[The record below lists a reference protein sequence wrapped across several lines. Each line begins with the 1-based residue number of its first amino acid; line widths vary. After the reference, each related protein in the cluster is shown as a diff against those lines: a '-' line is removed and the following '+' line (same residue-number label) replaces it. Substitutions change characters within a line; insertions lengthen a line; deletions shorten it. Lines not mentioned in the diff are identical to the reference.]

1 MQPSPRPLR
10 PPRPLV
16 VALAGLLGCAAP
28 DKAAVGRD
36 SGGELEAP
44 LREDTVQDGDPNEL
58 GPYAVG
64 VSTFA
69 LADLLGQPLVE
80 VEVWYPAAEAGDA
93 LTTYSALGLLELPA
107 QAYRDAPPS
116 MTAPALVVAFSHG
129 LGGIRQQNYTMA
141 ERLASWGYVVIAPD
155 HPGTTTRDLLA
166 NYGDLKA
173 ALLRRPG
180 TLIAAVDAV
189 FDGAV
194 PELGPLGP
202 RYAYIGH
209 SLGAVTGM
217 LVGGGQIDPEA
228 YTATCAEDPRPVA
241 CELIG
246 PMNLTPDELASIA
259 PADPRVQAF
268 VLQSPSGSF
277 AMKPGSLQGL
287 PRPFIQHGE
296 RDDPAGTAEPAFAM
310 LNDDAVM
317 ALYDGG
323 GHNAPTDICNISVAA
338 IVAPDC
344 DGPEAGYADP
354 DAVRALSV
362 AHTVAYLGVHFGGQ
376 PGLAAHLGPGAGFTW
391 VEATAR

>member
-1 MQPSPRPLR
+1 MLPPPRSPRLPSIL
-10 PPRPLV
+10 
-16 VALAGLLGCAAP
+16 ALLLGCAAP
-28 DKAAVGRD
+28 KAAREGQDRD
-36 SGGELEAP
+36 DTGAAPDAP
-44 LREDTVQDGDPNEL
+44 LREDAVQNGDPNEL
-58 GPYAVG
+58 GPYPVG
-64 VSTFA
+64 LSTFA
-69 LADLLGQPLVE
+69 LSDLLGQSVVE

-93 LTTYSALGLLELPA
+93 LATYSALGVLELPA
-107 QAYRDAPPS
+107 GAYRDAPPS

-141 ERLASWGYVVIAPD
+141 ERLASWGYVVVAPD

-180 TLIAAVDAV
+180 TVIAAVDAV
-189 FDGAV
+189 FDGAL

-202 RYAYIGH
+202 GYAYVGH

-217 LVGGGQIDPEA
+217 LVGGGLIDPEA
-228 YTATCAEDPRPVA
+228 YTATCAAEPHPGA
-241 CELIG
+241 CDLIG
-246 PMNLTPDELASIA
+246 PLDLSPEELATIA

-268 VLQSPSGSF
+268 VLQSPSGAF
-277 AMKPGSLQGL
+277 ALTPGSLLGL
-287 PRPFIQHGE
+287 PRPFIQHGD

-317 ALYDGG
+317 AIYEGG

-344 DGPEAGYADP
+344 DGPAAGYADP

-362 AHTVAYLGVHFGGQ
+362 AHTVAYLGVNFGGQ
-376 PGLAAHLGPGAGFTW
+376 PGLAAHLGPGAGFSW
-391 VEATAR
+391 VEAAAP